1 MITPLHDHMFH
12 VANVTVRYGSTT
24 ALDGVSMDVVAG
36 ERVGLVGPSGAGKTT
51 LLRVLNGTVRPTSG
65 RAVLHGQ
72 IIASLSAREMR
83 RLRARIGFIHQD
95 LSLVPNLRVIRNVL
109 SGNLG
114 RQSLAGSLRSMLFPT
129 RAEARSVHRILE
141 RVGVQE
147 KLYERTDHLSGG
159 QQQRVAVARALFQE
173 PVALLAD
180 EPVANLDPSRA
191 RDTVSLLT
199 EISREQGL
207 TLCMSLHRLEL
218 ARAFF
223 PRLVGLRHGR
233 IVFDKRTEKVNEQEF
248 GRLYQLDHVQMPNDG
263 PNQQQENATRA

>member
-114 RQSLAGSLRSMLFPT
+114 RQSLAGSLRSMLF
-129 RAEARSVHRILE
+129 
-141 RVGVQE
+141 
-147 KLYERTDHLSGG
+147 
-159 QQQRVAVARALFQE
+159 
-173 PVALLAD
+173 
-180 EPVANLDPSRA
+180 
-191 RDTVSLLT
+191 
-199 EISREQGL
+199 
-207 TLCMSLHRLEL
+207 
-218 ARAFF
+218 
-223 PRLVGLRHGR
+223 
-233 IVFDKRTEKVNEQEF
+233 
-248 GRLYQLDHVQMPNDG
+248 
-263 PNQQQENATRA
+263 